1 MLTSPTHLRDTL
13 LELDTDLGGLPGRR
27 VALLGFHDANP
38 TRIADNVRAL
48 CETPG
53 WTVIDLRQTAVRL
66 PERLPKA
73 LAAAK
78 LALMLNVAA
87 PLPTDVSLLIR
98 ALRDA
103 HDAVVWTDGTRCPL
117 PATRMLYVIAAGAR
131 SHDQLPPQLKAIDFM
146 TFG

>member
-27 VALLGFHDANP
+27 VALLGFHDASP
-38 TRIADNVRAL
+38 TRVADNVRAL

-53 WTVIDLRQTAVRL
+53 WTVIDLRQAAVCL
-66 PERLPKA
+66 PEKLPET
-73 LAAAK
+73 LAAPK
-78 LALMLNVAA
+78 LALLVDVAA
-87 PLPTDVSLLIR
+87 PLPTDLSLLIR

-103 HDAVVWTDGTRCPL
+103 HDAVVWTNGTRCPL

-131 SHDQLPPQLKAIDFM
+131 SLDQLPPQLKAIDFM